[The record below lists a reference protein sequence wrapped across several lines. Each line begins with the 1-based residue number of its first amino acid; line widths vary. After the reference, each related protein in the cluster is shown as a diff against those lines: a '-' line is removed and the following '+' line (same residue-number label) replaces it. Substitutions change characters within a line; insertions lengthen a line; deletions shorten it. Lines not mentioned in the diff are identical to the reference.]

1 MTTRREK
8 VEQMLL
14 AEPNDPFLRYMLA
27 NELEKEGRVEES
39 LAIFVSLRS
48 EQPPHLPSFLRS
60 SQVLVSV
67 DRLTDARSVLR
78 QGIEIARAAGESHPA
93 AEMAELLTQ
102 LGNAG
107 E

>member
-27 NELEKEGRVEES
+27 NELEKEARVDEC
-39 LAIFVSLRS
+39 LAIFDSLRS
-48 EQPPHLPSFLRS
+48 EQHIPSFLRS
-60 SQVLVSV
+60 AQVLVSC
-67 DRLTDARSVLR
+67 DRVSDARCVLR
-78 QGIEIARAAGESHPA
+78 QGIEIARAAGEAHPA
-93 AEMAELLTQ
+93 AEMAELLTH